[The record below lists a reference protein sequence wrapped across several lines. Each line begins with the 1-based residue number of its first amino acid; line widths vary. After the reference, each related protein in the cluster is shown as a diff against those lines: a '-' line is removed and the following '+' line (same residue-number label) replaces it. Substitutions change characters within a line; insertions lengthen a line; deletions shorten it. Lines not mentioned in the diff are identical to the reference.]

1 MYSAQAEG
9 LGRLVASFGGDARAL
24 LSYTM
29 LEKGIYEKL
38 ADANAKAI
46 KDMNP
51 KITVWTHDPNTA
63 MSAIQNLGK
72 GLIPMLDTI
81 EAQTGYKLPGW
92 ALEKK
97 ELQ

>member
-1 MYSAQAEG
+1 
-9 LGRLVASFGGDARAL
+9 
-24 LSYTM
+24 M
-29 LEKGIYEKL
+29 LEKGVYEKL

-51 KITVWTHDPNTA
+51 KITVWTHDPNTS

-81 EAQTGYKLPGW
+81 ADQTGYKMPSWVLEK
-92 ALEKK
+92 EKK